1 MCNVDEKRTFTY
13 LKGMAQG
20 LHWTNTLHA
29 LYVARE
35 AHKNQK
41 RNSGEPYIVH
51 PLTVAGHAVAL
62 GLREDELV
70 ATAILHDWVEDC
82 GGDLAALACS
92 EQVKKSIQLVTHVKH
107 RDLMEEQD
115 LALYYSQIS
124 TDRIASLVK
133 LLDRANNVSTM
144 AGVFK
149 EERLKRYINETRNH
163 VLPLYREAKN
173 KWPEYGDALF
183 ALKYHISAVIDSIE
197 ATMKVY
203 CGTDR

>member
-1 MCNVDEKRTFTY
+1 MTSISNHTFTY

-29 LYVARE
+29 LYIARD
-35 AHKNQK
+35 AHKDQK

-62 GLREDELV
+62 GMMEDELV

-82 GGDLAALACS
+82 GGDVTALPCNDT
-92 EQVKKSIQLVTHVKH
+92 VKRAITLVTHVKDPDIT
-107 RDLMEEQD
+107 REQD
-115 LALYYSQIS
+115 LERYYGAIA
-124 TDRIASLVK
+124 TDRIATLVK

-149 EERLKRYINETRNH
+149 VERLERYIHETRNY
-163 VLPLYREAKN
+163 VLPLLRHAKES
-173 KWPEYGDALF
+173 WPEYSDALF
-183 ALKYHISAVIDSIE
+183 ALKYHITAVVDSIE
-197 ATMKVY
+197 ATMTAYK
-203 CGTDR
+203 